1 MKFLLLSTLILFANN
16 FMGQKYWQQ
25 RVDYNISVSLDDITH
40 YLKGY
45 ETFIYTNNS
54 PNELNEIHMH
64 LWPNA
69 YKNKETALAKQQY
82 KSGENILFYGDASE
96 KGWIDSLNF
105 TSKDGD
111 LEWNFNSEHQ
121 DIAIIKL
128 NKPLKSGENIEIS
141 TPFRVKIPSGE
152 ISRLGHIGQ
161 SYQITQWYPKPA
173 VYDKNGWHSMP
184 YLDQGEF
191 YSEFGSFDVFITLPK
206 NYVVGATGDLVKGD
220 NEIAWLEKKVT
231 ETELLFKENKIAELK
246 KNGMN
251 FPESSKELKTLHYHQ
266 ENVHDFAWFSD
277 KRYYVLK
284 GKVELPHSKKKV
296 TTWAMFT
303 INEAE
308 LWEKSI
314 EYLNDATYYYSL
326 WNGDY
331 PYKQVTAVDGTISAG
346 GGMEYPNVTVIGNSS
361 SAIGLEIV
369 IVHEVGHNWFYGI
382 LGSNER
388 EHGWMDEGL
397 NTLNEMRYIQTKY
410 PDNQIFT
417 DMFRGDLFNLEKLNH
432 HDMGDYSCHMVAKM
446 GEDQP
451 IETHSADF
459 KSINYGIIMYQKTGL
474 VFYYLKDYLGD
485 ELFDQCMQEYYR
497 KWKYKHPQPED
508 IKEVFVSIT
517 KKNLDWIFEDLIK
530 TTRHI
535 DYKIK
540 SVKNNKDGKGVQ
552 VKVKNVGQVDGPIE
566 LNVFSKNNKALVDG
580 WIEPGND
587 MIIFK
592 ELDIDSISK
601 VVIDENREIP
611 EINRQNNYWKSNGL
625 FKKIEPV
632 KLEFLI
638 GDEETNKTNLF
649 WLPLAAWNS
658 YDKLMVG
665 AGIHNLSLPGKPF
678 QYLIAPFY
686 SFGRKFI
693 SGTSE
698 FSYTF
703 LPIKHLKTSR
713 FGLSI
718 KSYKYDT
725 IMPGNDSYFIGAS
738 PYWMAKIGDRNKVR
752 TFSKWIKI
760 QGLYRMD
767 KSKIKIFHS
776 GGFIKYSMDYD
787 KPNHK
792 MNTSARFDYIRTSVG
807 DQVARGNISSE
818 YRYRY
823 LKNKLTRWLSIRGF
837 LGNTFL
843 YKNISG
849 VSNRYYQMSLSGA
862 NGMQDVFLEGYYFF
876 RSASNSRLRAG
887 NWGGFNSNSN
897 FGTTSFWMASANAYI
912 QLPIKPNI
920 FGAFADY
927 GTFFDGYTTQNAY
940 NFGLGIRFGE
950 MIGIYFPLYRSSNM
964 GKLFTNNYSE
974 EIRLTLKFN
983 LINKPLKL
991 GISF

>member
-1 MKFLLLSTLILFANN
+1 MKYLLLSTFVLLIDTIS
-16 FMGQKYWQQ
+16 GQEYWQQ
-25 RVDYNISVSLDDITH
+25 KVDYTISVELDDVNH
-40 YLKGY
+40 YLNAN
-45 ETFIYTNNS
+45 ETFVYTNNS
-54 PNELNEIHMH
+54 PNDLNEIYIH

-82 KSGENILFYGDASE
+82 KSGEKILFHGDASL
-96 KGWIDSLNF
+96 KGWIDSLDF
-105 TSKDGD
+105 TSKGID
-111 LEWNFNSEHQ
+111 LEWNFDSKHQ

-128 NKPLKSGENIEIS
+128 KTPLKSGNNIEIS

-173 VYDKNGWHSMP
+173 VYDKNGWKPMP
-184 YLDQGEF
+184 YLNQGEF
-191 YSEFGSFDVFITLPK
+191 YSEFGSFDVSITLPK
-206 NYVVGATGDLVKGD
+206 NYVISATGDLQTENEVQFLNNLAKDCQKKIENNNYSSD
-220 NEIAWLEKKVT
+220 NKFPKSST
-231 ETELLFKENKIAELK
+231 TFKTVRFKQK
-246 KNGMN
+246 D
-251 FPESSKELKTLHYHQ
+251 
-266 ENVHDFAWFSD
+266 VHDFAWFTD
-277 KRYYVLK
+277 KRYMVLK
-284 GKVELPHSKKKV
+284 GEVTLPHSKRKV
-296 TTWAMFT
+296 DTWALFT
-303 INEAE
+303 PKNAD
-308 LWEKSI
+308 LWSKSI
-314 EYLNDATYYYSL
+314 EYLNDGTYYYSL

-331 PYKQVTAVDGTISAG
+331 PYNHVTAVDGTISAG
-346 GGMEYPNVTVIGNSS
+346 GGMEYPNITVIGNSS
-361 SAIGLEIV
+361 TAIELEIV

-417 DMFRGDLFNLEKLNH
+417 DMLRGDLFNLEKLSH
-432 HDMGDYSCHMVAKM
+432 HDMGDYSCHMISRM

-459 KSINYGIIMYQKTGL
+459 KSMNYGIIMYQKTGL

-485 ELFDQCMQEYYR
+485 ELFDQCMKEYYR

-508 IKEVFVSIT
+508 IKEVFTSIT
-517 KKNLDWIFEDLIK
+517 NKNLDWIFEDLIK
-530 TTRHI
+530 TSRHI

-540 SVKNNKDGKGVQ
+540 SVKNHKDGSGVQ
-552 VKVKNVGQVDGPIE
+552 VKVKNVGQVNGPIE
-566 LNVFSKNNKALVDG
+566 LNVFSKNNKAIVDG

-592 ELDIDSISK
+592 GLDIDSISK

-611 EINRQNNYWKSNGL
+611 DINRQNNYWKSNGI
-625 FKKIEPV
+625 FKKLEPIQ
-632 KLEFLI
+632 LEFLI
-638 GDEETNKTNLF
+638 GDEESNKTNLF
-649 WLPLAAWNS
+649 WLPIAAWNT
-658 YDKLMVG
+658 YDNLMLG

-678 QYLIAPFY
+678 QYLIAPMY
-686 SFGRKFI
+686 SFGRKSI

-703 LPIKHLKTSR
+703 LPIKYLKTSR

-738 PYWMAKIGDRNKVR
+738 PYWMAKIGNRSNVSP
-752 TFSKWIKI
+752 FSKWFKI
-760 QGLYRMD
+760 QGLYRLD
-767 KSKIKIFHS
+767 KSKINVFHM
-776 GGFIKYSMDYD
+776 GGFVKYSMDYE

-792 MNTSARFDYIRTSVG
+792 INTNARFDYLRTSVG
-807 DQVARGNISSE
+807 DQVARGHISSE

-823 LKNKLTRWLSIRGF
+823 LKNKINRWIRIRGF
-837 LGNTFL
+837 IGNTFL
-843 YKNISG
+843 YKNASG
-849 VSNRYYQMSLSGA
+849 VANQYYQMSLSGA

-876 RSASNSRLRAG
+876 RSSSDSRLRSG

-912 QLPIKPNI
+912 QLPINPNI

-927 GTFFDGYTTQNAY
+927 GTFFDGNTTQSAY

-964 GKLFTNNYSE
+964 GKLYTKNYGKE
-974 EIRLTLKFN
+974 VRLTLKFN

-991 GISF
+991 GISL